1 MTGQLPLFSLSAQQ
15 PETIIRE
22 SNSTGSTV
30 ILMIETADSINNI
43 DEIAQVPGV
52 DLLLIGSNDLSI
64 ELGIPCQFESS
75 VFRSALEK
83 VSRAAKKHG
92 KVFGLAG
99 IYDRKDIHD
108 FAVNKLGA
116 RFILG
121 QQDSGVLA
129 KGAKACVTT
138 LQGVQTE

>member
-75 VFRSALEK
+75 VF
-83 VSRAAKKHG
+83 
-92 KVFGLAG
+92 GLAG

-129 KGAKACVTT
+129 KGAKACATT